1 MTSRFAPISEEKRA
15 GILADLRGT
24 EDSSKIIAIRHGV
37 ALSTVSDLIQRN
49 GLTGR
54 KVSFVRPKPLHSM
67 PEGFAADARCM
78 TDTELKAKYRIGDPK
93 IKRFRAE
100 AGAYMD
106 WSLKKDARKASSQ
119 KAVQTRW
126 GDRAKPE
133 RITVKR
139 PPPRPAASP
148 KRAFEQPQRDMSPT
162 GIAADYLKR
171 FTAVIRCDINGRPL
185 PDGFFWRYGRVVL
198 TDEQLIERAEET
210 REREARR
217 AAQYRVAGGLAEGR
231 A

>member
-1 MTSRFAPISEEKRA
+1 MTTRRNIPIAPEKRA
-15 GILADLRGT
+15 AILKDLEGV
-24 EDSSKIIAIRHGV
+24 EPIHVIATRHGV
-37 ALSTVSDLIQRN
+37 NRCTVSSFAARN
-49 GLTGR
+49 GFTGR
-54 KVSFVRPKPLHSM
+54 YVEVKQAQRKRPM
-67 PEGFAADARCM
+67 PDTFPHDAAVMSA
-78 TDTELKAKYRIGDPK
+78 TELAAKYKCNTGK
-93 IKRFRAE
+93 VAE
-100 AGAYMD
+100 WRKECGVNLSPDIAQA
-106 WSLKKDARKASSQ
+106 ARREASR

-171 FTAVIRCDINGRPL
+171 FTAVIRCDVNGRPL

-198 TDEQLIERAEET
+198 TDEQLIERAEEA

-217 AAQYRVAGGLAEGR
+217 AAQYREAR